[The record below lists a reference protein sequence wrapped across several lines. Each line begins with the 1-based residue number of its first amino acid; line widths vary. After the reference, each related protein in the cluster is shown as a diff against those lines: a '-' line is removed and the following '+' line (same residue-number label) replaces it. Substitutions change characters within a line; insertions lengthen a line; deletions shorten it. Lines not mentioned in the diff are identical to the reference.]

1 MSRIDYK
8 IDSIIPI
15 GFSRAMVRYSVF
27 EGEIAAQVEPVVNAN
42 GTTSNQ
48 SVTRYRRESRI
59 AGPLDVNLPEDDAA
73 MRRELNTLLQTY
85 ANDSRTAIDEQV
97 NE

>member
-27 EGEIAAQVEPVVNAN
+27 EGEIAAQVEPVVDAN

-48 SVTRYRRESRI
+48 SVTTYRRESRTMLHYDESLTHCSKPTRTI
-59 AGPLDVNLPEDDAA
+59 PE
-73 MRRELNTLLQTY
+73 RRSM
-85 ANDSRTAIDEQV
+85 SR
-97 NE
+97 